1 MTSRTSPQ
9 NLGAARKWGTLAVCC
24 VASLVLGID
33 NTVVNLAF
41 PHLVRDMDPSST
53 QLLWIADAYGFAL
66 GGLVIVMGSLGDRF
80 GRKRLLLLGGAGFA
94 LASALTAE
102 APSAGWLIAARA
114 LQGVAGATLMPST
127 LSLVRNAFTDPKERS
142 LAMGISGGVAAGGF
156 ALGPVVGGPLL
167 DHFWWGSVFL
177 INVPVMALVLAAGSV
192 LLVESRNPDPGP
204 IDWRSVPL
212 SCFGVVAAVYA
223 LKTAARDGVGRPDV
237 WICAALGAALLVGF
251 VLRQRRAA
259 HPLVDVALLRGR
271 GFSGAVAANTLSI
284 FALAAQSLAA
294 SLYFQDVR
302 GYSPMGTGFA
312 LLLGPLGAMVTGPLC
327 PVALRALGRARAVGV
342 GLVLMALSCFGYLLV
357 GVASDYWVMGAVMF
371 VSGLGIGLVFGIAG
385 DTMLA
390 SAPKERAGAASAVES
405 TATELGG
412 ALGIAVLGS
421 LLTAVYRHQVT
432 PPAGVP
438 AQAAAVAHESIGG
451 AVAVAPTLPAQLGH
465 ALDAAA
471 QQAFV
476 DGFHAVVAAGGA
488 ALLLG
493 AGLVVRRLRGVPAV
507 IQDQDVE
514 RDQRREQDQ
523 ERHAERLERL
533 ERQDAGIRQATGRRM
548 ARDVGPDAAQQPAP
562 PVPLG

>member
-1 MTSRTSPQ
+1 MTSTG
-9 NLGAARKWGTLAVCC
+9 NLSAARKWGTLAICC

-41 PHLVRDMDPSST
+41 PHLVRDMGPSST

-66 GGLVIVMGSLGDRF
+66 GGLVIVMGSLGDRY
-80 GRKRLLLLGGAGFA
+80 GRKRLLLLGSAGFA

-102 APSAGWLIAARA
+102 APSTGWLIAARA

-127 LSLVRNAFTDPKERS
+127 LSLVRNAFTDPKERTM
-142 LAMGISGGVAAGGF
+142 AMGIGGGVGAAGF

-177 INVPVMALVLAAGSV
+177 INVPVMAVVILSGSF
-192 LLVESRNPDPGP
+192 LLVESRNPNPGP

-212 SCFGVVAAVYA
+212 SCLGVVSTVYA
-223 LKTAARDGVGRPDV
+223 LKTAARDGLARPDV
-237 WICAALGAALLVGF
+237 WITAVLGLALLAAF
-251 VLRQRRAA
+251 ALRQRRTA
-259 HPLVDVALLRGR
+259 HPLVDLDLLRSR
-271 GFSGAVAANTLSI
+271 GFSGAIGANTLSI

-327 PVALRALGRARAVGV
+327 PVAVQALGRARAVGI
-342 GLVLMALSCFGYLLV
+342 GLLLMAGSCFGYLLV
-357 GVASDYWVMGAVMF
+357 GVATDYWVMGAVMF
-371 VSGLGIGLVFGIAG
+371 VSGLGIGLVFGISG

-421 LLTAVYRHQVT
+421 LLTAVYRHRLT
-432 PPAGVP
+432 LPAGLSE
-438 AQAAAVAHESIGG
+438 QAASAAHESVGG
-451 AVAVAPTLPAQLGH
+451 AVAVAPGLPAPVGH
-465 ALDAAA
+465 ALTTVA
-471 QQAFV
+471 QQAYV
-476 DGFHAVVAAGGA
+476 DGFHAVVAAGGVV
-488 ALLLG
+488 LLLG

-507 IQDQDVE
+507 IADED
-514 RDQRREQDQ
+514 
-523 ERHAERLERL
+523 AEPVTSAAADR
-533 ERQDAGIRQATGRRM
+533 
-548 ARDVGPDAAQQPAP
+548 AAQ
-562 PVPLG
+562 VPTA

>member
-1 MTSRTSPQ
+1 MTSTR
-9 NLGAARKWGTLAVCC
+9 NLSAARKWGTLAICC

-127 LSLVRNAFTDPKERS
+127 LSLVRNAFTDPKERTM
-142 LAMGISGGVAAGGF
+142 AMGIAGGVGAAGF

-177 INVPVMALVLAAGSV
+177 INVPVMALVLAVGGFV
-192 LLVESRNPDPGP
+192 LVESRNPNPGR

-212 SCFGVVAAVYA
+212 SCLGMVATVYA
-223 LKTAARDGVGRPDV
+223 LKTAARDGLDRPAV
-237 WICAALGAALLVGF
+237 WIAAALGVVLLTGF
-251 VLRQRRAA
+251 VLRQRRVAN
-259 HPLVDVALLRGR
+259 PLVDVDLLRSR
-271 GFSGAVAANTLSI
+271 GFSGAIAANTLSI

-327 PVALRALGRARAVGV
+327 PVAVKALGRARAVGL
-342 GLVLMALSCFGYLLV
+342 GLVLMAVSCFGYLLV
-357 GVASDYWVMGAVMF
+357 GVATDYWVMGAVMF
-371 VSGLGIGLVFGIAG
+371 VSGLGIGLVFGIGG

-421 LLTAVYRHQVT
+421 LLTAVYRNRMT
-432 PPAGVP
+432 PPAGIG
-438 AQAAAVAHESIGG
+438 AQAESAAHESIGG
-451 AVAVAPTLPAQLGH
+451 AVAAAHTLPAPLGH
-465 ALDAAA
+465 VLTAAS
-471 QQAFV
+471 QHAFV
-476 DGFHAVVAAGGA
+476 DGFHAVVAAGGVV
-488 ALLLG
+488 LLLG
-493 AGLVVRRLRGVPAV
+493 TGLVVGRLRGVPAV
-507 IQDQDVE
+507 IAEESAEAEGE
-514 RDQRREQDQ
+514 RGTES
-523 ERHAERLERL
+523 
-533 ERQDAGIRQATGRRM
+533 T
-548 ARDVGPDAAQQPAP
+548 PAA
-562 PVPLG
+562 PVTVV